1 MPSSLHK
8 TNGNTVLYALHEH
21 DIHMHMFT
29 PAMRDA
35 FANVYFCAAGR
46 CAALGTWRT
55 PPPLVVEPAELL
67 CPLLH

>member
-46 CAALGTWRT
+46 CAVHLERV
-55 PPPLVVEPAELL
+55 PHHPDCES
-67 CPLLH
+67 